1 MKGLLIKDLCLLRGQ
16 KRLLP
21 IFLFL
26 AVWFTAMFRDG
37 FSFPFMGMMATI
49 LANSTISY
57 DELDRGEA
65 SLFSLPFSRSAYV
78 TEKFALTGLL
88 LAVTMILG
96 AICTLARLFIAHDVR
111 LSDVWMSAGL
121 TLLVCSAFAGVM
133 LPLRIRFTGDQ
144 GRIVLYVVM
153 ALSMLAVVGITRL
166 LPNQADEIAGVFAGM
181 PKAALIALLVGICL
195 VIVLGGYLL
204 ALHWIKKKEY

>member
-1 MKGLLIKDLCLLRGQ
+1 
-16 KRLLP
+16 
-21 IFLFL
+21 
-26 AVWFTAMFRDG
+26 
-37 FSFPFMGMMATI
+37 
-49 LANSTISY
+49 
-57 DELDRGEA
+57 
-65 SLFSLPFSRSAYV
+65 
-78 TEKFALTGLL
+78 
-88 LAVTMILG
+88 MILG